1 MQKLNTKTSS
11 TTSLILPLHFH
22 HLDMWHTPILCLKIA
37 SSRPIA
43 CLITD
48 TLLNVVKLLELVIM
62 LCRILYQALRFHSL
76 LAISGERSHVWD
88 IFASV
93 ALIRPPIIAPP
104 MHDVEKRYHDF
115 IFQRE
120 LEDSFRCD
128 FELRQLRDEWLL
140 KERETLK
147 MNGEEVNLKEEIGV
161 LASMDE
167 ENWRKRADRI
177 RKELTIGDLT
187 KGSEINACMILTTAQ
202 SRPSRNR
209 HNCQNVSDPKYEQH
223 ICFTLQT
230 CRFSKA
236 DSKSLKRKIDE
247 FLVLIVCQKFDR
259 EDSYHLPWHLPQLQN
274 LPGESLKQTSI
285 RCLKE
290 LFSIEMYGKGI
301 TNAPFSVYVYHY
313 PAQLRRRLKTSSRGA
328 AIFFFKAMYMK
339 HIPLIANRDEV
350 ADYKWEQGLKN
361 SAENGHTNA
370 IFLAF

>member
-1 MQKLNTKTSS
+1 MYYIVGKSHGFNS
-11 TTSLILPLHFH
+11 
-22 HLDMWHTPILCLKIA
+22 IA
-37 SSRPIA
+37 SWNHPVEIPIY
-43 CLITD
+43 
-48 TLLNVVKLLELVIM
+48 VP
-62 LCRILYQALRFHSL
+62 H
-76 LAISGERSHVWD
+76 
-88 IFASV
+88 
-93 ALIRPPIIAPP
+93 
-104 MHDVEKRYHDF
+104 
-115 IFQRE
+115 
-120 LEDSFRCD
+120 
-128 FELRQLRDEWLL
+128 
-140 KERETLK
+140 
-147 MNGEEVNLKEEIGV
+147 
-161 LASMDE
+161 
-167 ENWRKRADRI
+167 
-177 RKELTIGDLT
+177 
-187 KGSEINACMILTTAQ
+187 
-202 SRPSRNR
+202 
-209 HNCQNVSDPKYEQH
+209 PKYEQH

-350 ADYKWEQGLKN
+350 ADYKWVSAEEFAANLKYTMSYLQALSTLFPSSLLAKN
-361 SAENGHTNA
+361 SFGCSKGTGSQKTQPKMD
-370 IFLAF
+370 IQTQSF